1 MHPLPPALSSPSKSP
16 VSFHSHGGTLWPRL
30 PSRASSLQVP
40 PSLCPDG
47 ERVPH
52 RGAAW
57 DPAWGADS
65 CSPWESLIA
74 PRCTSP
80 PGRAAALY
88 HAGVQTRRRV
98 GLRAG
103 TSPRLS
109 PVRPA
114 RPGSQRALGLAY
126 TAPHANLCGHGHH
139 PRLQKRERGRARGDS
154 AEAARSHSRRQD
166 ARAHVLRATASRR
179 TRTWRPHPSCSGQGP
194 SWPRR
199 ARAGSRTRAKPP
211 VTVPCCGHPGAR
223 TALPRSGSSSQRPF
237 QGRVMCPTQATTSR
251 SSSAPGMPQRK
262 AAPPR

>member
-1 MHPLPPALSSPSKSP
+1 MHPLPPALLSPSKSP

-40 PSLCPDG
+40 PSLCRDR

-57 DPAWGADS
+57 DPPSGANS

-74 PRCTSP
+74 PRCNSP

-109 PVRPA
+109 PVPACSGLGVHCSARQPCAGMATILVCRRGSEAGHVETLQRPPDLTPA
-114 RPGSQRALGLAY
+114 GRTREPTSSGPQPAAELEPGSPTPPAAGRGL
-126 TAPHANLCGHGHH
+126 
-139 PRLQKRERGRARGDS
+139 RGPAGPGQ
-154 AEAARSHSRRQD
+154 A
-166 ARAHVLRATASRR
+166 
-179 TRTWRPHPSCSGQGP
+179 QGP
-194 SWPRR
+194 
-199 ARAGSRTRAKPP
+199 
-211 VTVPCCGHPGAR
+211 
-223 TALPRSGSSSQRPF
+223 
-237 QGRVMCPTQATTSR
+237 GRNPL
-251 SSSAPGMPQRK
+251 
-262 AAPPR
+262 

>member
-1 MHPLPPALSSPSKSP
+1 MHPLPPALLSPSKSP

-40 PSLCPDG
+40 PSLCPDR

-74 PRCTSP
+74 PRCNSP

-126 TAPHANLCGHGHH
+126 TAPHANPGW
-139 PRLQKRERGRARGDS
+139 AR
-154 AEAARSHSRRQD
+154 
-166 ARAHVLRATASRR
+166 
-179 TRTWRPHPSCSGQGP
+179 
-194 SWPRR
+194 
-199 ARAGSRTRAKPP
+199 PP
-211 VTVPCCGHPGAR
+211 
-223 TALPRSGSSSQRPF
+223 
-237 QGRVMCPTQATTSR
+237 
-251 SSSAPGMPQRK
+251 SSSAEEGARPGTWRLCRGRQISLPPAGRESPRPPGHSQPQN
-262 AAPPR
+262 